1 MKTADPRL
9 SALLENV
16 RAGTI
21 SIQEAEDQLRL
32 LPYEDLGY
40 ARLDHHRKLR
50 LGYPEV
56 VFAQGKTAEQVA
68 NIMVRLAA
76 QNERVLA
83 TRAVPE
89 VYTAVR
95 ELLPD
100 AVYHAIPRLIV
111 IDRVTEETPLPGI
124 LVATG
129 GTADMPVA
137 EEAAITAELM
147 GNKVVRLYDVGVAGI
162 HRLFDRM
169 ELIHQAKVIVVAAG
183 MEGALASVV
192 AGLVGVPVVAVPTS
206 VGYGASFGGL
216 SALLGML
223 NSCAPGVSVVNIDNG
238 FGAGHLAG
246 LINRQS
252 AQYATP
258 HQASQIKAGA

>member
-1 MKTADPRL
+1 MKTGDPRL
-9 SALLENV
+9 SALLESV
-16 RAGTI
+16 KSGAI
-21 SIQEAEDQLRL
+21 SIDDAVEQLRI

-56 VFAQGKTAEQVA
+56 VFAQGKTTEQVA

-89 VYTAVR
+89 VYAAVR

-100 AVYHAIPRLIV
+100 AIYHPIPRLIV
-111 IDRVTEETPLPGI
+111 IDRVTDETPMPGI

-147 GNKVVRLYDVGVAGI
+147 GNQVVRLYDVGVAGI
-162 HRLFDRM
+162 HRLARSHGVDPPGKSDRRCCRHGRRTG
-169 ELIHQAKVIVVAAG
+169 ERCCGTGRRTGRRCSHQRRIWRQLWRFIGFAG
-183 MEGALASVV
+183 
-192 AGLVGVPVVAVPTS
+192 
-206 VGYGASFGGL
+206 
-216 SALLGML
+216 
-223 NSCAPGVSVVNIDNG
+223 N
-238 FGAGHLAG
+238 
-246 LINRQS
+246 
-252 AQYATP
+252 AQ
-258 HQASQIKAGA
+258 